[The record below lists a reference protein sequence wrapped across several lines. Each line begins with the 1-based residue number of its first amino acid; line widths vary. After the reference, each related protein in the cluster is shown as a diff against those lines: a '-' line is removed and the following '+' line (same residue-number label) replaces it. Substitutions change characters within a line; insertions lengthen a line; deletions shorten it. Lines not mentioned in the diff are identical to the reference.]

1 MLAYENAAASLV
13 VVPFRGWKPEV
24 GERLKA
30 HPTARIVGRTRIGSD
45 CVLGGC
51 ATIRGD
57 GERIQIGDHCSFGRH
72 ATVHV
77 AHETLPT
84 RIGAGVTVGPGAVI
98 HAADIAD
105 DVVIGEGAVVMDG
118 ASVSKGAVIAR
129 NALVVP
135 GRVLEGDMLYA
146 GAPALP
152 VRKLNPGELAVYRRT
167 ERLSESGRI
176 RHGAKVSQRRPAIG
190 LPGGGRVLICDN
202 VYIEGEIQFEVD
214 VSLWYGATVINPSG
228 RIEIGARSN
237 IQDNAV
243 VRLHGESVLLI
254 GNGVTVGH
262 NATLEASQIMDGAL
276 VGMGAHVTHG
286 TIIEEGACL
295 AAGAVTRRNAVIRR
309 GMLWAG
315 RPARPIRMLTEEERA
330 DFLWNL
336 NVYCDDYLDAYTET
350 MTGELQSFYE
360 RRTQCDTD

>member
-1 MLAYENAAASLV
+1 MLATENAVASIV
-13 VVPFRGWKPEV
+13 FVPFLGWTPEV
-24 GERLKA
+24 GPRLKA
-30 HPTARIVGRTRIGSD
+30 HPTARIVGRTHIGSD
-45 CVLGGC
+45 CVLDAC

-57 GERIQIGDHCSFGRH
+57 GERIEIGDYCWFGRH

-77 AHETLPT
+77 AHHTSPT
-84 RIGAGVTVGPGAVI
+84 RIGLGVTVGPGAVI

-105 DVVIGEGAVVMDG
+105 EVVIGEGAVVMDG
-118 ASVSKGAVIAR
+118 AIVGKGAVIAHD
-129 NALVVP
+129 ALVLP
-135 GRVLEGDMLYA
+135 GKVLEGEMLYA

-152 VRKLNPGELAVYRRT
+152 VRRLNRSEIDVYRQT
-167 ERLSESGRI
+167 ERLSESEPKK
-176 RHGAKVSQRRPAIG
+176 HGAKMSPRSPVIS
-190 LPGGGRVLICDN
+190 LPRGDRVLICDN
-202 VYIEGEIQFEVD
+202 VRVEGEIRLDVD
-214 VSLWYGATVINPSG
+214 VSLWYGTTLSNPNG

-243 VRLHGESVLLI
+243 VQLDGESVLLI
-254 GNGVTVGH
+254 GQGVTVGH

-295 AAGAVTRRNAVIRR
+295 AAGAVTRRNAVVRR

-330 DFLWNL
+330 DSLWNL
-336 NVYCDDYLDAYTET
+336 NIYCDEYLNAYAATLA
-350 MTGELQSFYE
+350 GGLRSFYE
-360 RRTQCDTD
+360 RRAQWDTY